1 MKTDMSIQQPA
12 REPCAREKATGKM
25 KDAID
30 FLKKRGIWAIILIV
44 VVVISLLEP
53 RFLRAGNLLNV
64 LQQSVVFGV
73 IAIGMTFVMINGYFD
88 LSVGTVMGLCACL
101 AVGLQEYGLVVAL
114 LAALAAGTTI
124 GAING
129 FLVAKVGINAFV
141 VTLASMFGAR
151 GLVFVYT
158 GEQPIVGSV
167 AAFRQFGASS
177 IGFMPTLALVFLV
190 LLVIA
195 ELYLRYSNHG
205 RNTYAIGGNYEAASN
220 AGINVDRTIM
230 INFMITGFAAALAG
244 IMLASRMNA
253 ATPAMGWPDTN
264 LMIIASVVLGGTKLT
279 GGYGSMIKTLGG
291 VLALG
296 IFRNGM
302 NLLNVQSYYNM
313 LFLGII
319 LILVVFADSRFSP
332 TKKS

>member
-1 MKTDMSIQQPA
+1 
-12 REPCAREKATGKM
+12 
-25 KDAID
+25 
-30 FLKKRGIWAIILIV
+30 
-44 VVVISLLEP
+44 
-53 RFLRAGNLLNV
+53 
-64 LQQSVVFGV
+64 
-73 IAIGMTFVMINGYFD
+73 
-88 LSVGTVMGLCACL
+88 MGLCACL
-101 AVGLQEYGLVVAL
+101 AVGLQDYGLAVAIIG
-114 LAALAAGTTI
+114 ALAVGATI

-129 FLVAKVGINAFV
+129 FLVAKAGINAFV

-151 GLVFVYT
+151 GLVFIYT

-167 AAFRQFGASS
+167 AAFREFGASS
-177 IGFMPTLALVFLV
+177 IGFMPTLALLFLV
-190 LLVIA
+190 LLIIA

-220 AGINVDRTIM
+220 AGISVNRTIL
-230 INFMITGFAAALAG
+230 INFIMTGTAAALAG
-244 IMLASRMNA
+244 IMVASRMNA
-253 ATPAMGWPDTN
+253 ATPALGWPDTN

-291 VLALG
+291 VLAIG

-302 NLLNVQSYYNM
+302 NLLNVPSYYNM

-332 TKKS
+332 AKKS